1 MIKWESIIILARL
14 FLENA
19 IHCSINHDRFAAE
32 VHQKGMISINNIQIE
47 NNAIL
52 ALEISL

>member
-32 VHQKGMISINNIQIE
+32 VHQKGMISINNFK
-47 NNAIL
+47 
-52 ALEISL
+52 